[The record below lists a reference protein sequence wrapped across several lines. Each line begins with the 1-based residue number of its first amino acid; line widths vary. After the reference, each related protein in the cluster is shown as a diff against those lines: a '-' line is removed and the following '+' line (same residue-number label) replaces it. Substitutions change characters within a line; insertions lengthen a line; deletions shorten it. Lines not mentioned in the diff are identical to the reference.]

1 MSVKTNPIPAPE
13 TKAWFSIQEAADHL
27 GVNAFTIRRMIDRG
41 ELKARRFSKR
51 VIRIKAYD
59 LDRAGEPV
67 ESLAV

>member
-1 MSVKTNPIPAPE
+1 MSE
-13 TKAWFSIQEAADHL
+13 QTKHWYSIKEAADYI
-27 GVNAFTIRRMIDRG
+27 GVTTYTVRRMIDRG